1 MSTRKTRSLALA
13 AVLLSAMLLSACG
26 LFGPSPDATPLPSP
40 LLTPSAPPAAAPS
53 APPTPAPSA
62 EPELISS
69 LEEASALVCEA
80 KNQPQ
85 GSHQYT
91 ALDFALA
98 EAEDSFVQAAVLF
111 RDAGELSEGNIFV
124 ITQNS
129 STVITYGGPDDIYR
143 YTDRCSLEI
152 RGGDTVSYY
161 VENYDTG
168 ELIHFAFKCST
179 LEDGTPH
186 YETVDAPQ

>member
-40 LLTPSAPPAAAPS
+40 LLTPSAPPAATPS
-53 APPTPAPSA
+53 DPPTPAPSA

-98 EAEDSFVQAAVLF
+98 EDEDGFVQAAVLF

-129 STVITYGGPDDIYR
+129 STVITYGGPDDICYLLR
-143 YTDRCSLEI
+143 R
-152 RGGDTVSYY
+152 
-161 VENYDTG
+161 TG
-168 ELIHFAFKCST
+168 QTNSR
-179 LEDGTPH
+179 
-186 YETVDAPQ
+186 